1 MHREI
6 NRKTLRGVLNQAGVS
21 LEEFFNH
28 WWLRVTDSTPRTS
41 IESWRIN
48 YRRKFRLEKNGE
60 GLAP

>member
-21 LEEFFNH
+21 LEEFFNQ

-41 IESWRIN
+41 IESWGIN

>member
-21 LEEFFNH
+21 LEEFFNQ